1 MSPWLFNLFMDTIV
15 RDAREKSVGGVKMEE
30 TTMQLLLFSVNLMV
44 MMEKDED
51 LERSPRMLDELKNK
65 RRIQINCKKKKVL
78 RKVGFSDSSV

>member
-65 RRIQINCKKKKVL
+65 RRIQINWKKKKVL
-78 RKVGFSDSSV
+78 TVK

>member
-78 RKVGFSDSSV
+78 SVK